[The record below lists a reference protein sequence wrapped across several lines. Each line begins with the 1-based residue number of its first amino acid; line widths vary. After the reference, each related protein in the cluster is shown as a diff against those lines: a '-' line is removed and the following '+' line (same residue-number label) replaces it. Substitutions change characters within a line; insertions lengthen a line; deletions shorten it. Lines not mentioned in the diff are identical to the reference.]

1 MPKRY
6 KSDLDACKPGQLLS
20 LLQLASKQE
29 TPETATRTGAAG
41 NPRLG
46 KKLRELCARSGHDGP
61 DLLEQAAHPE
71 SSVEQL
77 REVMLTA
84 KTLSA
89 EAADEEQWYAASFL
103 YQLAVAAAFARH
115 QVNLSGR
122 SPGSR
127 ISLYEDFAA
136 SLLEDPLGEIF
147 RAAAD
152 RARSGS

>member
-1 MPKRY
+1 MPKHY
-6 KSDLDACKPGQLLS
+6 KSDLDACKPAQLLS

-29 TPETATRTGAAG
+29 TPEPATRAGAAG
-41 NPRLG
+41 NPRLE
-46 KKLRELCARSGHDGP
+46 KRLRELCAQSGHAGP
-61 DLLEQAAHPE
+61 DLLAQVAHPE
-71 SSVEQL
+71 SSVDQL

-84 KTLSA
+84 QALSA

-103 YQLAVAAAFARH
+103 YHLAVATAFARH

-147 RAAAD
+147 RVAAD